1 MNSDLKI
8 EGLKRFIDQRE
19 HLAFSGRLKDL
30 GDRIQR
36 HELIF
41 SGKGTIT
48 TFLYADRDQ
57 QNRPVLHLKM
67 TGDIQLICQ
76 KCLEAMDF
84 KLDEEA
90 NLLLFSS
97 EAALEAGIEENP
109 DAEGLVIDKDE
120 IEVHPLLE
128 EQILLS
134 LPLSPHHTVCEN
146 PVLKEINNDQPNPFQ
161 VLKSLKANN

>member
-76 KCLEAMDF
+76 KCLGPWILNWTKKQICYCF
-84 KLDEEA
+84 LQK
-90 NLLLFSS
+90 
-97 EAALEAGIEENP
+97 
-109 DAEGLVIDKDE
+109 
-120 IEVHPLLE
+120 PL
-128 EQILLS
+128 
-134 LPLSPHHTVCEN
+134 
-146 PVLKEINNDQPNPFQ
+146 
-161 VLKSLKANN
+161 